1 MWIIRCWSLKVNIY
15 FKIIIFHIKI
25 NFFHRHFVR
34 QCWILATRLTLIGNP
49 WKRIILW
56 LIAWM
61 HFPEHPEINE
71 IFLFSKTSALDLLS
85 INQPE
90 SWPDF
95 EHNWICIHEIF
106 FGFIFQS
113 VWVMPGNLP
122 IECHKHSIIV
132 IDVKNPKMAVFES
145 SPRRRLKLLKNCIF
159 GLLRPKFLFSS
170 KCLLTAMLAIA
181 QYFQRIY

>member
-1 MWIIRCWSLKVNIY
+1 
-15 FKIIIFHIKI
+15 
-25 NFFHRHFVR
+25 
-34 QCWILATRLTLIGNP
+34 
-49 WKRIILW
+49 
-56 LIAWM
+56 M

-85 INQPE
+85 LNQPE

-113 VWVMPGNLP
+113 VWVMPVNLP

-159 GLLRPKFLFSS
+159 GLLRPKFLFFQQMLVDSYVS
-170 KCLLTAMLAIA
+170 YCAIFPKDLLRTKPPVPLSPVLLTFSTILVILPSDFSIA
-181 QYFQRIY
+181 LITIDCKWDFYLLPNIFRRFPTSGPVFS